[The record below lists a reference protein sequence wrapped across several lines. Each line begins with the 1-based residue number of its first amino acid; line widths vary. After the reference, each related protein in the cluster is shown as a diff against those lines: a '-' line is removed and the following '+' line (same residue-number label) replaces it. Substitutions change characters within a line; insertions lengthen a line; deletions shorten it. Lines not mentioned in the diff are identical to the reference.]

1 MKNQILVYISFLFI
15 QFSNADGPSLAYHL
29 TTTRERH
36 RSSPTI
42 DETLI
47 EHFVT
52 RSYRHYKVIVND
64 YIVTETG
71 FTSTVLFQP
80 VLNFTESGRIIE
92 NYSDN
97 SFQFRIIWNNQEER
111 PLDVLSDNENLRLMY
126 SDEIRILAEFMN
138 PDPGERDDQNLYLQF
153 GLETE
158 KYSKD
163 HTTVF
168 YSRDIER
175 VIRGEYFRE
184 HTRRNEIYTTRY
196 FFVPNLESL
205 LQYAKERI
213 GDRMMK

>member
-15 QFSNADGPSLAYHL
+15 QLSNADGPSLAYHL
-29 TTTRERH
+29 TIIHENH
-36 RSSPTI
+36 RSSPTTDATI
-42 DETLI
+42 I

-64 YIVTETG
+64 YMVTETG
-71 FTSTVLFQP
+71 FTSSVLFQP
-80 VLNFTESGRIIE
+80 LLNFTENGRIIE

-97 SFQFRIIWNNQEER
+97 SFQARISWNNQDER
-111 PLDVLSDNENLRLMY
+111 PLNVESDNDTLRLMY
-126 SDEIRILAEFMN
+126 RSEIRILAGFMN
-138 PDPGERDDQNLYLQF
+138 PDSGERVDQNLYLQF

-158 KYSKD
+158 KYSRD

-175 VIRGEYFRE
+175 VVRGEYFRE
-184 HTRRNEIYTTRY
+184 HTLQNEITTIQY
-196 FFVPNLESL
+196 SFVPNLESL
-205 LQYAKERI
+205 LQYAKELL